1 MTDKPW
7 TKVVRKARVVRYFED
22 DRIDVISR
30 EENRSEAERIMMEWN
45 DHGYSTD
52 VEFDPHNLWIVPDE
66 THWRQSD
73 G

>member
-7 TKVVRKARVVRYFED
+7 VVRYFED
-22 DRIDVISR
+22 DTINVISR
-30 EENRSEAERIMMEWN
+30 EESRSEAERIAMEYN

-66 THWRQSD
+66 THWRET
-73 G
+73 